1 VHETCYTCG
10 CGSVIIWLRYIAL
23 CTSGFMDDVIFTH
36 ILQAKAMQAAGRLLK
51 RVGGVIV
58 TYFSRMFCL
67 KFQSVIVLDE
77 PDMEICLHAFY
88 YILI

>member
-1 VHETCYTCG
+1 
-10 CGSVIIWLRYIAL
+10 
-23 CTSGFMDDVIFTH
+23 MDDVIFTH

-88 YILI
+88 YIY